1 MKKKFFLKQIK
12 INKEDTIKAYI
23 NNKIFTPNL
32 TTNLLIEAS
41 KKLIMG
47 DKKVLELGCGS
58 GIISFYLYKK
68 KIINKIYC
76 SDISEQAIKCSTKNA
91 IYLKANYEIKKS
103 NLFCNWKNESFDYI
117 INDISAI
124 SESFNKMTDWY
135 RYVANKSGAD
145 GTKFTIQILKVFK
158 NHLKKNGSL
167 IFPIIGLSNKNKI
180 LSFMNEKKIKNKLI
194 TSQEWPLPKEFYK
207 YKNKLLDLNKKK
219 IIQIEEKLGF
229 LTTKTDIYQCF

>member
-1 MKKKFFLKQIK
+1 
-12 INKEDTIKAYI
+12 
-23 NNKIFTPNL
+23 
-32 TTNLLIEAS
+32 
-41 KKLIMG
+41 
-47 DKKVLELGCGS
+47 
-58 GIISFYLYKK
+58 
-68 KIINKIYC
+68 
-76 SDISEQAIKCSTKNA
+76 
-91 IYLKANYEIKKS
+91 
-103 NLFCNWKNESFDYI
+103 
-117 INDISAI
+117 
-124 SESFNKMTDWY
+124 MTDWY